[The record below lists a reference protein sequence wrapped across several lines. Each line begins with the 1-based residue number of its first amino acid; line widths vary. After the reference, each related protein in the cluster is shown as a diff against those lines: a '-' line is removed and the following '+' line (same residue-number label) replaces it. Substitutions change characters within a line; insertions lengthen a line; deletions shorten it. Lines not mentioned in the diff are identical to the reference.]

1 MKIKTFLIINAV
13 ISTVFGIAFVVI
25 PEQLL
30 LLYGNSNAAMEYL
43 GQLFGAALIGFAI
56 LTWLVRDSKNNEMLK
71 AITLAL
77 FISYAIGFVVAFVG
91 QLEGV
96 INSLGW
102 STVAIYF
109 FLSIGFG
116 YFRFKK
122 SSS

>member
-13 ISTVFGIAFVVI
+13 IAAVFGIAFIVI

-30 LLYGNSNAAMEYL
+30 LLYGNTNAAMEYL

-56 LTWLVRDSKNNEMLK
+56 LTWLVRDSQNNEMLK

-77 FISYAIGFVVAFVG
+77 SVSYAIGFVAALVG
-91 QLEGV
+91 QLNGV
-96 INSLGW
+96 LNELGW
-102 STVAIYF
+102 STVVIYF
-109 FLSIGFG
+109 FLSLGFG

-122 SSS
+122 SA